1 MTGNSI
7 EAFYFTRQQ
16 QLTMQV
22 HLHALVD
29 GLLFADAAGGSPPQ
43 RSQAAV
49 ALFDGTPDAS
59 LADAGPWL
67 LDHERAGGNVRRSF
81 SAMAGGPTGV
91 SWLISAYPIES
102 LADELRRRLDVRLP
116 DGRTALLRFYDARIM
131 RRHDIADGIHA
142 AHAVLR
148 PDIQLARR
156 SEWKTEGS
164 TPACLS

>member
-1 MTGNSI
+1 MADVSI
-7 EAFYFTRQQ
+7 EAFFVNRQQ
-16 QLTMQV
+16 QLTMQA
-22 HLHALVD
+22 HLYALVD
-29 GLLFADAAGGSPPQ
+29 GLLFADTAGGSPPQ

-67 LDHERAGGNVRRSF
+67 LDWERASGGVRHAL
-81 SAMAGGPTGV
+81 SAMAGGSTGV

-131 RRHDIADGIHA
+131 ADVASLMELTQRMQFFVPTFNWLVEVNGKLKGVHPHA
-142 AHAVLR
+142 
-148 PDIQLARR
+148 
-156 SEWKTEGS
+156 
-164 TPACLS
+164 

>member
-1 MTGNSI
+1 MTSNSI

-22 HLHALVD
+22 HLYALVD
-29 GLLFADAAGGSPPQ
+29 GLLFANAAGGSPPQ
-43 RSQAAV
+43 RSQAAA

-67 LDHERAGGNVRRSF
+67 LDYERAGGNVRRSLA
-81 SAMAGGPTGV
+81 AMAGGPTGV

-116 DGRTALLRFYDARIM
+116 DGRTALFRFYDARIM
-131 RRHDIADGIHA
+131 ADVASLMEFTQRMQFFVPTFNWLVEVNGKLKGVHPHA
-142 AHAVLR
+142 
-148 PDIQLARR
+148 
-156 SEWKTEGS
+156 
-164 TPACLS
+164 